1 MKERILRRTPRFNTI
16 LSEGV
21 FSRCMEQV
29 VERFPQLLSYAPES
43 MEGKLEFLRSVGVP
57 EDQVGQVSTST
68 FV

>member
-1 MKERILRRTPRFNTI
+1 
-16 LSEGV
+16 
-21 FSRCMEQV
+21 MEQV

-57 EDQVGQVSTST
+57 EDQLGQVGTST